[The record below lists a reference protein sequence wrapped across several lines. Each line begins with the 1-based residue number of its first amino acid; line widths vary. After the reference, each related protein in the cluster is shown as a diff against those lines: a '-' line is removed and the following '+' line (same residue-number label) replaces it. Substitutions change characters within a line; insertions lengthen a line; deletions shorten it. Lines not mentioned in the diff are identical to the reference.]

1 MRISDWSSDVCSS
14 DLLGTH
20 APADGGDILD
30 ALRLIGARLLGGA
43 VLAQPAAAQ
52 VGDVLGRDRQ
62 ALALGHQT
70 RQRGRNSGYHAGV
83 LSLHLEKREIGR
95 ASCRERVCQYV

>member
-62 ALALGHQT
+62 ALALGHQA

-83 LSLHLEKREIGR
+83 LSVHLEKRVFYRPGLSAR
-95 ASCRERVCQYV
+95 KRVG